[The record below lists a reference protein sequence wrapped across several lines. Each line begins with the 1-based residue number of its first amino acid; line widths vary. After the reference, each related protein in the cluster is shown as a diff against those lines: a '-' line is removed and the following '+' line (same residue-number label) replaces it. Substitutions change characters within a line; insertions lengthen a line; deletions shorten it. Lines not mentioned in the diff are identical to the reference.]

1 MATDRGIRL
10 TPEQAVHERVMR
22 AVALRMHDTPFVL
35 KGGTAL
41 ALLYGLDRHSIDLD
55 FDCGSAKLLSRASI
69 EHHVRDGLRE
79 ANISMSA
86 FKRGRPMWKGRRFR
100 VRYIDP
106 DKGKKG
112 VLTVEFSFRT
122 QPGADEVEIVDG
134 IRTYKIPALFDQ
146 KLNAADDRTK
156 ARDLYDLGF
165 LAESYGD
172 SLSTE
177 QISRAEK
184 FSRNWERLAGR
195 YRRGF
200 KSDKLL
206 KDLTTADD
214 RALMFRIAV
223 IEQMHGRGL
232 LVAEQAIPSA
242 RSLAHELAL
251 HKIWLESDG
260 QAGSRADLSD
270 RGFAG
275 SVLCGVNFERADL
288 RRADFSGA
296 DLRNANLRNSD
307 LTEAVFDNTDLRG
320 ADFSGANL
328 RRVTLRNSML
338 GPNTKGLA
346 EALMRVAKPGQSPGV
361 RRQWAPRRAEPEREF
376 GPSR

>member
-1 MATDRGIRL
+1 MATDRSIRL
-10 TPEQAVHERVMR
+10 TPEQALHERVMR
-22 AVALRMHDTPFVL
+22 AVALRMYDTPFVL

-41 ALLYGLDRHSIDLD
+41 ALLYGLDRHSVDLD
-55 FDCGSAKLLSRASI
+55 FDCGRAKRLSI
-69 EHHVRDGLRE
+69 ENHVRDGLRE
-79 ANISMSA
+79 AKVPMSA

-100 VRYIDP
+100 VHYINP
-106 DKGKKG
+106 DNRRQRL
-112 VLTVEFSFRT
+112 LTVELSFRT
-122 QPGADEVEIVDG
+122 QPRADDVEIVDG

-172 SLSTE
+172 SFSTE
-177 QISRAEK
+177 QISRADE
-184 FSRNWERLAGR
+184 FSRDYRGLADR
-195 YRRGF
+195 YRRVF
-200 KSDKLL
+200 QNDRLL

-214 RALMFRIAV
+214 RALLFRIA
-223 IEQMHGRGL
+223 ILEQMHRRGQV
-232 LVAEQAIPSA
+232 VAEQAVPGT
-242 RSLAHELAL
+242 RSLADKLAL

-275 SVLCGVNFERADL
+275 SVLCGVNFERTNL
-288 RRADFSGA
+288 RRANFSGA

-307 LTEAVFDNTDLRG
+307 LTGAVFDKTDLRG
-320 ADFSGANL
+320 TDFTGANL
-328 RRVTLRNSML
+328 TDISFRKSML
-338 GPNTKGLA
+338 GPATKGFA
-346 EALMRVAKPGQSPGV
+346 EALMEVAKPDRSARIPYK
-361 RRQWAPRRAEPEREF
+361 WTPRRTEPEREF